1 LESKKL
7 VTWVEKNKEFNMRFL
22 KGIIISSVMIGVL
35 LGFSLESFAVPNLQ
49 IYIPGA
55 TYEDETWVI
64 DKYDFE
70 LWVIGA
76 NYNLEDVKFAAA
88 VPTNQDGSIEV
99 TWLDNGTDNNIVNP
113 FPDYNPTGGNTLT
126 FSESL
131 VDRVGTQYD
140 YPAYLEYL
148 RDISIPDPTSYGFG
162 LDSNGDY
169 PLYAEGDYTNIP
181 GGGIFPTDFYE
192 YYIGGF
198 DLSQD
203 VYNYDPDD
211 GFDQVTQTFTGVDP
225 KSGMIKKFHIT
236 VNGYTMVDFVAYGYY
251 LSNPNKEYFSTTINP
266 YSHSGQMAVP
276 EPATLFLLGTGLI
289 GLGAFGRKKFNKIK
303 A

>member
-1 LESKKL
+1 
-7 VTWVEKNKEFNMRFL
+7 MRFL
-22 KGIIISSVMIGVL
+22 KGIIISTVMIGIL
-35 LGFSLESFAVPNLQ
+35 LGFSLESSAVPNLQ

-76 NYNLEDVKFAAA
+76 NDILEDVKFAAA

-99 TWLDNGTDNNIVNP
+99 TWIDNGSGNSY
-113 FPDYNPTGGNTLT
+113 PDYAPAGNNTLT

-140 YPAYLEYL
+140 YPYYLNYL
-148 RDISIPDPTSYGFG
+148 HNISISTADPKPTPDPTSYGFG
-162 LDSNGDY
+162 DSIDDY
-169 PLYAEGDYTNIP
+169 PLYAEGDTTNIP

-198 DLSQD
+198 DLSQI
-203 VYNYDPDD
+203 VYNYDP
-211 GFDQVTQTFTGVDP
+211 TYNAEENTGPDP
-225 KSGMIKKFHIT
+225 KNGMIKKFSIK

-251 LSNPNKEYFSTTINP
+251 LNTSKKRCSTLNNTINP
-266 YSHSGQMAVP
+266 YSHGGAMVVP

-289 GLGAFGRKKFNKIK
+289 GLGWFGKRKTRKEKNR
-303 A
+303 

>member
-1 LESKKL
+1 
-7 VTWVEKNKEFNMRFL
+7 MRFL
-22 KGIIISSVMIGVL
+22 KGIIISTVMIGIL
-35 LGFSLESFAVPNLQ
+35 LGFSLESLAVPNLQ

-99 TWLDNGTDNNIVNP
+99 TWLDNGSGNSY
-113 FPDYNPTGGNTLT
+113 PDYAPTGDNTLT

-140 YPAYLEYL
+140 YPDYLEYL
-148 RDISIPDPTSYGFG
+148 RDISIPDPTFYGFG
-162 LDSNGDY
+162 DSIDDY
-169 PLYAEGDYTNIP
+169 PLYAENDDTHIP
-181 GGGIFPTDFYE
+181 EGGIFPTDFYE

-198 DLSQD
+198 GLTDT
-203 VYNYDPDD
+203 VYNCDPAEGFDPD
-211 GFDQVTQTFTGVDP
+211 TGIGDDF
-225 KSGMIKKFHIT
+225 KSGMIKKFSIK
-236 VNGYTMVDFVAYGYY
+236 VDGYTMVDFIAYGYY
-251 LSNPNKEYFSTTINP
+251 LKSSKKGGGCSTTCINP
-266 YSHSGQMAVP
+266 YSHNGAMCVP

-289 GLGAFGRKKFNKIK
+289 GLAGFGRKKFKKHKSLDI
-303 A
+303 

>member
-1 LESKKL
+1 
-7 VTWVEKNKEFNMRFL
+7 MRFL
-22 KGIIISSVMIGVL
+22 KGIIISTVMIGIL
-35 LGFSLESFAVPNLQ
+35 LGFSLESSAVPNLQ

-76 NYNLEDVKFAAA
+76 NDILEDVKFAAA

-99 TWLDNGTDNNIVNP
+99 TWIDNGSGNSY
-113 FPDYNPTGGNTLT
+113 PDYAPAGNNTLT

-140 YPAYLEYL
+140 YPYYLNYL
-148 RDISIPDPTSYGFG
+148 HNISISTADPKPTPDPTSYGFG
-162 LDSNGDY
+162 DSIDDY
-169 PLYAEGDYTNIP
+169 PLYAEGDDTHIP
-181 GGGIFPTDFYE
+181 EGGIFPTDFYE

-198 DLSQD
+198 VPTAFDKD
-203 VYNYDPDD
+203 TNPVYNYDPDE
-211 GFDQVTQTFTGVDP
+211 GFDPVTEIGTDF
-225 KSGMIKKFHIT
+225 KSGMIKKFSIK

-251 LSNPNKEYFSTTINP
+251 LNTSKKRCSTLNNTINP
-266 YSHSGQMAVP
+266 YSHGGAMVVP
-276 EPATLFLLGTGLI
+276 EPATLFLLGTGMI
-289 GLGAFGRKKFNKIK
+289 GLGWFGKRKTRKEKNR
-303 A
+303 

>member
-1 LESKKL
+1 ML
-7 VTWVEKNKEFNMRFL
+7 
-22 KGIIISSVMIGVL
+22 GIL

-76 NYNLEDVKFAAA
+76 NYTLEDVKFAAA

-99 TWLDNGTDNNIVNP
+99 TWLDNDGNASY
-113 FPDYNPTGGNTLT
+113 PDYGSYGPGFPALT
-126 FSESL
+126 FTEAEGHVYS
-131 VDRVGTQYD
+131 T
-140 YPAYLEYL
+140 YLGE
-148 RDISIPDPTSYGFG
+148 ISDNVPDPDATIYGFG
-162 LDSNGDY
+162 DYSDDGNNENDDY
-169 PLYAEGDYTNIP
+169 PLYAKGDDTHIP
-181 GGGIFPTDFYE
+181 QGGIFPTDFYE

-198 DLSQD
+198 DTSQT
-203 VYNYDPDD
+203 VYNCDPAE
-211 GFDQVTQTFTGVDP
+211 GFDPVTEIGNDST
-225 KSGMIKKFHIT
+225 SGMIKKFSIK

-251 LSNPNKEYFSTTINP
+251 LNTSKKGCSTLKNTINP
-266 YSHSGQMAVP
+266 YSHSGQMVVP

-289 GLGAFGRKKFNKIK
+289 GLGWFGKRKTRKEKNR
-303 A
+303 